1 MADMQASA
9 DPPSRICAQSGFYS
23 KRRPK
28 IAHPLSTP
36 QPAHIDVFS
45 PLSVHLLKITQPLR
59 EFVHRSKSG
68 KLLGAQQEKVTVH
81 DGLTSS
87 FRKDVH
93 SPKAQFSS
101 VFLGPHV
108 GFAEVLTNRQVDS
121 TEKQLRYHTSIQA
134 RETNKNACDMD
145 ESGKRTGQGIRKAR
159 EERQIVKVYGQA
171 KNRSAANLVGKSA
184 ECEA

>member
-1 MADMQASA
+1 MKLSVWRHDITIENTPIA
-9 DPPSRICAQSGFYS
+9 

-93 SPKAQFSS
+93 SPSASCEADMACNGDLS
-101 VFLGPHV
+101 L
-108 GFAEVLTNRQVDS
+108 L
-121 TEKQLRYHTSIQA
+121 QLQG
-134 RETNKNACDMD
+134 RELF
-145 ESGKRTGQGIRKAR
+145 
-159 EERQIVKVYGQA
+159 VA
-171 KNRSAANLVGKSA
+171 KNCHTRPFFFFFFLLYWYFQQCHYVVFGSWAAS
-184 ECEA
+184 CEAWSDSDDDPRGAARS